1 MILVVGAT
9 GRLGRAVT
17 AALISGGH
25 RVRAGCRKPAKA
37 GDLAALGAEVVP
49 IDLRDPAGFA
59 AALAGA
65 DQVVAAVQGL
75 TARQADAIAQVDLE
89 GHCRLIEAAAI
100 AGVKRFIYVSA
111 QGASA
116 GHPAA
121 FVRAKA
127 AVETALAASGLEH
140 DILRPSAFMD
150 LYADDIIGKYVLAGR
165 RVVLLGRGETRR
177 NLVAVTDVA
186 AVVVA
191 AADGRVTD
199 RITEVVGPSN
209 LSDRDVAAVYA
220 RLGKR
225 PARIISLPPAVLA
238 AIAAVI
244 GPFHA
249 GVRNLLLFGAQ
260 NEQHGSLVADAS
272 HMATL
277 IGREPQS
284 LEAFVAQRL
293 A

>member
-9 GRLGRAVT
+9 GRLGRAAT
-17 AALISGGH
+17 ASLISGGH
-25 RVRAGCRKPAKA
+25 QVRAGCRQPAKA
-37 GDLAALGAEVVP
+37 DDLAALGAEVVP

-75 TARQADAIAQVDLE
+75 TARQADAIAQVDLQ

-127 AVETALAASGLEH
+127 AVETALAASGLQH
-140 DILRPSAFMD
+140 NILRPSAFMD
-150 LYADDIIGKYVLAGR
+150 LYAFDFIGKSVLSGR
-165 RVVLLGRGETRR
+165 RVVLMGRGDTRR
-177 NLVAVTDVA
+177 NLVTVADVA
-186 AVVVA
+186 AVVWA
-191 AADGRVTD
+191 AADGRVRD
-199 RITEVVGPSN
+199 RITEVVGSSN
-209 LSDRDVAAVYA
+209 LSDREVAAVYA

-225 PARIISLPPAVLA
+225 PARVTSLSSAVLA
-238 AIAAVI
+238 AIAAVV

-249 GVRNLLLFGAQ
+249 GVRNLLLFGDQ

-272 HMATL
+272 HMAAL
-277 IGREPQS
+277 IGRDPQS
-284 LEAFVAQRL
+284 LEDFVAQRL